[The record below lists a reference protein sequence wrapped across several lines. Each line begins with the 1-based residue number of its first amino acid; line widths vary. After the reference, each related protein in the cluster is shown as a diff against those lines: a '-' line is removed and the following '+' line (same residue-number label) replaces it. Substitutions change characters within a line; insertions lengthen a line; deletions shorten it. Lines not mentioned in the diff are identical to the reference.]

1 MSERDIL
8 LERLEKKLSQKEK
21 EVEELRMMISFSEHK
36 VAEIKKEIIE
46 ELRAEL
52 GSRKIKEL
60 EAKVVE
66 LSKTVESLTSDVV
79 YLKEELSRKRAEEK
93 AGERVEIV
101 ENVETGENLEE
112 EEIITAEPCFESEKR
127 ENESEFIVCD

>member
-21 EVEELRMMISFSEHK
+21 EVEELRMMMSFSEHK